1 MKQVWVT
8 SLDRDPAAV
17 GIVLA
22 IARQYGLAADGH
34 FWTDDLAKIAWK
46 GPLDRIANPAVA
58 VWIIIGGVRPVSVS
72 VGFGLTLLALSAA
85 RQRERGPVVV
95 WLDRTAAMTAAQ
107 LPTPLQSSM
116 ILPLTSPAL
125 GAKLV
130 AAANTPSVAPEPAP
144 YRLAVHAHEGY
155 GTWLEVGPAAASWA
169 GSLVGVA
176 PEGQIVFQGVGPA
189 GQLPQKA
196 VLAYPEQGLH
206 LRLGE
211 TEYIAWA
218 VRNLI
223 TATDSHY
230 VKIDGAPGSLVFGPH
245 ASDDDA
251 EVFVLRTS
259 CAA

>member
-8 SLDRDPAAV
+8 SLDQDPAVV
-17 GIVLA
+17 GTLLA
-22 IARQYGLAADGH
+22 TIRRYGLAADGH
-34 FWTDDLAKIAWK
+34 FWTDDLPKIAWK
-46 GPLDRIANPAVA
+46 GPLDRIADPAVA
-58 VWIIIGGVRPVSVS
+58 VWIIVGSNGPISAS

-85 RQRERGPVVV
+85 RQRERGPVIF
-95 WLDRTAAMTAAQ
+95 WLDRTAAMTAVQ
-107 LPTPLQSSM
+107 VPTLLRAAI
-116 ILPLTSPAL
+116 ILPLTAPAL

-130 AAANTPSVAPEPAP
+130 AAANTPPAAPVKAP

-176 PEGQIVFQGVGPA
+176 PEGQIVFQGIGPA

-196 VLAYPEQGLH
+196 ILAYPEQGLQ

-223 TATDSHY
+223 TASDSHF
-230 VKIDGAPGSLVFGPH
+230 VKIDGAPGSILFGPY
-245 ASDDDA
+245 AADDDA
-251 EVFVLRTS
+251 EMFVLKTL
-259 CAA
+259 CDP